1 MWWFGERH
9 KNATTLVL
17 LTNSVV
23 LMANAQVDILAF
35 YKHHKPR
42 QPRSHF
48 MWFLMLLLAASTVVV
63 TVKFLANVA
72 FLVDQKDL
80 VKDNHEYL
88 PPF

>member
-1 MWWFGERH
+1 
-9 KNATTLVL
+9 
-17 LTNSVV
+17 
-23 LMANAQVDILAF
+23 
-35 YKHHKPR
+35 
-42 QPRSHF
+42 
-48 MWFLMLLLAASTVVV
+48 MWFLMLLLAAATVVV